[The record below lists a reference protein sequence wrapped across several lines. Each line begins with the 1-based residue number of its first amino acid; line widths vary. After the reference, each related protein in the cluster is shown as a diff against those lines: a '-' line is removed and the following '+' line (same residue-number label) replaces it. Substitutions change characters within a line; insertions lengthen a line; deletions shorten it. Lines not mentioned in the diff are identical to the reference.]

1 MLPVHLRTDVR
12 RALGHGAAGG
22 TATIVDTT
30 SHKLSEDQHISYGK
44 NLASDTNWWSSLMP
58 LKQIIKTWTSSMFLR
73 DPFGD
78 FHVML
83 AQSVGPVRQQT
94 AGPVRHMGT
103 GVGTP
108 KKKLTQSQIG
118 T

>member
-1 MLPVHLRTDVR
+1 
-12 RALGHGAAGG
+12 
-22 TATIVDTT
+22 
-30 SHKLSEDQHISYGK
+30 
-44 NLASDTNWWSSLMP
+44 
-58 LKQIIKTWTSSMFLR
+58 MFLR

-103 GVGTP
+103 VVGTQ
-108 KKKLTQSQIG
+108 KKKINTEPNRNIKFPG
-118 T
+118 TAAVNENVDLQQNTLQFFYPTFLR